1 MSMLRQRTT
10 VKRLSAGIQNI
21 ICTRKPQ
28 VRDYKA
34 HPVLAPCFV
43 SICRGVKGPDRF
55 AIHSTTDFLQPL
67 KLTRFCQYA
76 PLQVQE
82 AAYPGSSPGSVLGSR
97 SFSQAAG
104 HQVRAE

>member
-1 MSMLRQRTT
+1 MSMLRQRTI
-10 VKRLSAGIQNI
+10 VKRLSAGIQNV
-21 ICTRKPQ
+21 ICTRVPQ

-55 AIHSTTDFLQPL
+55 AIDSTKDFIQSSILS
-67 KLTRFCQYA
+67 RSCQYP

-82 AAYPGSSPGSVLGSR
+82 AAYPGRSPGSVLGSR

-104 HQVRAE
+104 HHVCAE